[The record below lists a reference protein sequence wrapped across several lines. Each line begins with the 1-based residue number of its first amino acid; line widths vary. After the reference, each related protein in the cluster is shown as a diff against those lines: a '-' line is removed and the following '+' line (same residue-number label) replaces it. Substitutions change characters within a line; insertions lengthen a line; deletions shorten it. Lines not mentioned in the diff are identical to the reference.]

1 MQASKGDSYSRG
13 IFFLA
18 AQRIPGSSFVH
29 MGNPIHFK
37 VVGKTD
43 IGLLLA
49 FYLSKKKKKKKWKE
63 NRRRRMTGALDW
75 R

>member
-1 MQASKGDSYSRG
+1 MQGQQLFKGHLLSP
-13 IFFLA
+13 

-49 FYLSKKKKKKKWKE
+49 FYLSKKKKKNGKKIDD
-63 NRRRRMTGALDW
+63 GG
-75 R
+75 

>member
-49 FYLSKKKKKKKWKE
+49 FYLSKKKKKNGKKIDD
-63 NRRRRMTGALDW
+63 GG
-75 R
+75 